1 MTSLIFLISFVSQKG
16 FGRIGKLAGL
26 QFSSVLGLVEMQSL

>member
-1 MTSLIFLISFVSQKG
+1 MTSLIFLISFVSENG
-16 FGRIGKLAGL
+16 FGRVEKLAGP

>member
-1 MTSLIFLISFVSQKG
+1 MTSLIFLTSFVSENG

-26 QFSSVLGLVEMQSL
+26 QFSSVLGLVKMQSL